1 MKYIEQNIDLQNEVK
16 SAQIDQ
22 HHVLGLEVEMDDV
35 RVVDEDQ
42 SLHHLDNKPGRFIIR
57 LGKSGSTMAM
67 EKRKIRRLTFCT
79 SLL

>member
-1 MKYIEQNIDLQNEVK
+1 M
-16 SAQIDQ
+16 DQ

-57 LGKSGSTMAM
+57 LGKRGSTMAM
-67 EKRKIRRLTFCT
+67 EKRKIDD
-79 SLL
+79 

>member
-1 MKYIEQNIDLQNEVK
+1 M
-16 SAQIDQ
+16 DQ

-67 EKRKIRRLTFCT
+67 EK
-79 SLL
+79 

>member
-16 SAQIDQ
+16 SAQMDQ

-42 SLHHLDNKPGRFIIR
+42 SLHHLHDKPDQRD
-57 LGKSGSTMAM
+57 
-67 EKRKIRRLTFCT
+67 
-79 SLL
+79 